1 MQVKKCGPPSEQP
14 MRPTSVFAPPGRYRS
29 PPLSPGS
36 IARHQVAALAARL
49 PSLAIHRHR
58 YFQKCPFHRQ
68 KLANYCQKLT
78 DFCPKLREFCP
89 KSTALGKLLR
99 DYFPKLHEFCP
110 KSAALEKI
118 LHDFFPKLADFPL
131 FCLLHLLNLPYLL
144 HLPLYLARAYIV
156 RNHPD
161 HPTPSTPPTPNLGVG
176 GVEGVGQEVCIA
188 TIRTRA

>member
-1 MQVKKCGPPSEQP
+1 
-14 MRPTSVFAPPGRYRS
+14 MRAAIGTTDAAHFRFCSAGSLSLATLVAGQHRS
-29 PPLSPGS
+29 PS
-36 IARHQVAALAARL
+36 VAALAARL
-49 PSLAIHRHR
+49 PSLAIHRHH

-78 DFCPKLREFCP
+78 DFCQKLREFCP

-110 KSAALEKI
+110 KSTALEKI
-118 LHDFFPKLADFPL
+118 LHDYFPKLADFPL
-131 FCLLHLLNLPYLL
+131 FCLLHLQNLPYLL
-144 HLPLYLARAYIV
+144 HLPPCLARAYIV

-161 HPTPSTPPTPNLGVG
+161 HPTPSTPPTPKQGVG